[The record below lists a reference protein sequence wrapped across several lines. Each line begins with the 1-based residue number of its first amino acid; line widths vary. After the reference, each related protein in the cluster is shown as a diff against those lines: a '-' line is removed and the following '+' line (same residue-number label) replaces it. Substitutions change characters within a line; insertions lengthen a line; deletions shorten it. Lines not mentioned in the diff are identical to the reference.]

1 MPRFTHSS
9 PNSEMA
15 LAPALVIILGLV
27 SLLTVGGYWMMKPT
41 VLKNPGVAV
50 YQPPA
55 ATKVLDSGSEARLIA
70 AEHAATAAAD
80 KENRKLG
87 LAANASANTRSGESR
102 LAEVAAPRQTTQA
115 TARVPK
121 RPDAAEPAR
130 VAQRAPQPFFG
141 LFRLF

>member
-1 MPRFTHSS
+1 MRPSRSA

-27 SLLTVGGYWMMKPT
+27 SVFAVGGYWMMKPT

-55 ATKVLDSGSEARLIA
+55 GAKVLDAGSEAKLIA
-70 AEHAATAAAD
+70 AEASATAAAD

-87 LAANASANTRSGESR
+87 LAANASANKPGDARQ
-102 LAEVAAPRQTTQA
+102 AEVVVAPKQHTAQT
-115 TARVPK
+115 
-121 RPDAAEPAR
+121 
-130 VAQRAPQPFFG
+130 
-141 LFRLF
+141 